1 MRLAFIGLVTL
12 GGALTIGV
20 QSGNTQESFF
30 NARYCT
36 MPSGSSPGSSGVPD
50 CAYNTLE
57 QCIESAHGLQRWC
70 SENRN
75 WHGPRQQP
83 TTPGKTSRRK
93 R

>member
-12 GGALTIGV
+12 AGALTIAAP
-20 QSGNTQESFF
+20 SGSTQESFF

-57 QCIESAHGLQRWC
+57 QCIESARGLQRWC

-83 TTPGKTSRRK
+83 TTTGKAGRRN